1 MLNLDL
7 LGNSEGRRTLVNSEA
22 IQQALGQVPDSQRAF
37 IELCLQEDPA
47 KRAKAS
53 TLLKHP
59 VLQEVRVDG
68 SVSLRACVTVCFC
81 HVQIFTLKVLC
92 TLALSQRESREHVE
106 ALVGEGQ
113 NIFLCSR

>member
-37 IELCLQEDPA
+37 IELCLREDPA
-47 KRAKAS
+47 KRPKAS

-59 VLQEVRVDG
+59 VLQEVLGDS
-68 SVSLRACVTVCFC
+68 SVSLRVYIYDCVCVSVVFRYS
-81 HVQIFTLKVLC
+81 H
-92 TLALSQRESREHVE
+92 
-106 ALVGEGQ
+106 
-113 NIFLCSR
+113 

>member
-37 IELCLQEDPA
+37 IELCLREDPA
-47 KRAKAS
+47 KRPKAS

-59 VLQEVRVDG
+59 VLQEVLGDCSMKLRMYVTVLVFLSCLDIHVESAMYSGTESARVQG
-68 SVSLRACVTVCFC
+68 ACRSVSR
-81 HVQIFTLKVLC
+81 
-92 TLALSQRESREHVE
+92 
-106 ALVGEGQ
+106 
-113 NIFLCSR
+113 